1 MLGSSGGK
9 GKEKYFDLSPI
20 HEDEDFDEMS
30 RFDSGNF
37 LTIDTLDVL
46 EIISN
51 RTVQNWR

>member
-46 EIISN
+46 EISSN